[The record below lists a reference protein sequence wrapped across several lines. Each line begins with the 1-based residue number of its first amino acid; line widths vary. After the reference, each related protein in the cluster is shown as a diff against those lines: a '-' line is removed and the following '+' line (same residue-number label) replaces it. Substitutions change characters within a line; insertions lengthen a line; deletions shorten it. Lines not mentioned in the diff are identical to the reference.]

1 MDKYEYMD
9 IPIIKNKKEIRLIKY
24 ELGGKIMK
32 RFVALRPKSSVYVTD
47 DG

>member
-1 MDKYEYMD
+1 MD

-24 ELGGKIMK
+24 ELGGK
-32 RFVALRPKSSVYVTD
+32 RFVALRPKNSVYVTD